1 MQSCVDPERG
11 ATFSGFNGGCTNKFG
26 NEMGF
31 SNLISVST
39 PHATVIHPWFL
50 SVETLT
56 AGLCKEG
63 TSFSDD
69 IRQAYVCSIMNY

>member
-1 MQSCVDPERG
+1 MQSCVGPERG

-31 SNLISVST
+31 SNLISVPS
-39 PHATVIHPWFL
+39 PLATFIPPCFL
-50 SVETLT
+50 LVETLT

-69 IRQAYVCSIMNY
+69 I